1 MTKEYEAKFLNIDV
15 DSIKK
20 KLKENGAKQVHGP
33 LKFYRLIFKRCEE
46 KGDKPGFVRIRNE
59 RNKITMTTKI
69 FNDKKFPEE
78 REITRNE
85 SFEKGCEFLRAIGIE
100 EKSYQE
106 TIREKWS
113 HPLVHEITFDIVP
126 GLPIY
131 MEVDCTSEE
140 KLNKFVSLLELDKT
154 NMKYGSFDKTYTE
167 YYDIPSDNIIH
178 KTPSLTFKD
187 VGTQIK
193 PNKNVPMFREITK
206 LNKLIDEKKM
216 DAYYKKYKTL
226 IFDKFLSK
234 TSTPE
239 VKSKSK
245 QTRRRRERK
254 GRRNATMRRK

>member
-1 MTKEYEAKFLNIDV
+1 MKEFEAKFLNIDITN
-15 DSIKK
+15 IKN
-20 KLKENGAKQVHGP
+20 KLRENGAKQVHGP
-33 LKFYRLIFKRCEE
+33 LKFYRLIFKRCEA
-46 KGDKPGFVRIRNE
+46 KGDKPGFVRVRKE
-59 RNKITMTTKI
+59 ANKITMTTKI

-78 REITRNE
+78 QELTINE

-106 TIREKWS
+106 TMREKWS
-113 HPLVHEITFDIVP
+113 HPLVHEITFDIIP

-131 MEVDCTSEE
+131 MEIDCTSEE
-140 KLNKFVSLLELDKT
+140 NLNKLVSLLELDKT

-167 YYDIPSDNIIH
+167 YYDIPSVIIH

-187 VGTQIK
+187 VSAQIK
-193 PNKNVPMFREITK
+193 PNKNLPMFREITK
-206 LNKLIDEKKM
+206 LNKLIDERKM

-234 TSTPE
+234 TSVQKPE

-245 QTRRRRERK
+245 QTRRHKK
-254 GRRNATMRRK
+254 GRRNATRRRK

>member
-1 MTKEYEAKFLNIDV
+1 MPKEFEAKFLNIDITN
-15 DSIKK
+15 IKK
-20 KLKENGAKQVHGP
+20 KLRENGATKVHDP

-46 KGDKPGFVRIRNE
+46 KGDKPGFVRIRDE
-59 RNKITMTTKI
+59 GKKITMTTKI

-78 REITRNE
+78 REVTINE
-85 SFEKGCEFLRAIGIE
+85 SFEKGCEFLKAIGIE

-106 TIREKWS
+106 TMREKWS
-113 HPLVHEITFDIVP
+113 HPLAHEITFDIVP

-131 MEVDCTSEE
+131 MEIDCTSEAN
-140 KLNKFVSLLELDKT
+140 LNKLVSLLDLDKS

-193 PNKNVPMFREITK
+193 PNKNAPMFRQITK

-216 DAYYKKYKTL
+216 EAYYKKYKTL
-226 IFDKFLSK
+226 VHDKFLAKPDNVSSK
-234 TSTPE
+234 P
-239 VKSKSK
+239 KNKR
-245 QTRRRRERK
+245 TRRREKK

>member
-1 MTKEYEAKFLNIDV
+1 MPTEYEAKFLNIDV
-15 DSIKK
+15 DSIKT
-20 KLKENGAKQVHGP
+20 KLRENGAKQVHGP

-46 KGDKPGFVRIRNE
+46 RGDKPGFVRVRKE
-59 RNKITMTTKI
+59 ANKITMTTKI

-78 REITRNE
+78 CEVTINE

-106 TIREKWS
+106 TMREKWS
-113 HPLVHEITFDIVP
+113 HDLVHEITFDIVP

-131 MEVDCTSEE
+131 MEIDCTCEAN
-140 KLNKFVSLLELDKT
+140 LNKLVALLDLDKS

-167 YYDIPSDNIIH
+167 YYDIPSVIIH

-187 VGTQIK
+187 VGAQIK

-206 LNKLIDEKKM
+206 LNKLIDERKM

>member
-1 MTKEYEAKFLNIDV
+1 MPTEFEAKFLNIDIT
-15 DSIKK
+15 SIKK
-20 KLKENGAKQVHGP
+20 KLRENGATKVHDP

-46 KGDKPGFVRIRNE
+46 KGDKPGFVRIRDE
-59 RNKITMTTKI
+59 GKKITMTTKI

-78 REITRNE
+78 REVTINE
-85 SFEKGCEFLRAIGIE
+85 SFEKGCEFLRAIGID

-106 TIREKWS
+106 TMREKWS
-113 HPLVHEITFDIVP
+113 HPLAHEITFDIVP

-131 MEVDCTSEE
+131 MEIDCTSEAN
-140 KLNKFVSLLELDKT
+140 LNKLVSLLELDKS

-193 PNKNVPMFREITK
+193 PNKNAQMFREITK

-226 IFDKFLSK
+226 IYDKFLSK
-234 TSTPE
+234 SGA

-245 QTRRRRERK
+245 QTIRRNKK
-254 GRRNATMRRK
+254 GRRKATMLRK

>member
-1 MTKEYEAKFLNIDV
+1 MPTEYEAKFLNIDV

-78 REITRNE
+78 REVTINE

-106 TIREKWS
+106 TMREKWS
-113 HPLVHEITFDIVP
+113 HPLVHEVTFDIVP

-131 MEVDCTSEE
+131 MEIDCTSEAN
-140 KLNKFVSLLELDKT
+140 LNKLVSLLELDKS

-167 YYDIPSDNIIH
+167 YYDIASDNIIH

-193 PNKNVPMFREITK
+193 PNKNVELFHEITK
-206 LNKLIDEKKM
+206 LNKSIDERKM
-216 DAYYKKYKTL
+216 DAYYKKYKAL
-226 IFDKFLSK
+226 IYDKFLAKDGVIQSK
-234 TSTPE
+234 G
-239 VKSKSK
+239 K
-245 QTRRRRERK
+245 QTRRRN
-254 GRRNATMRRK
+254 RRQRRKNTQRR